1 MSLHGFQSISLLR
14 TYNRDSGAETGLPMP
29 SGDKPNLPTRRQF
42 VAAGALGGAVAVI
55 GCKSQPH
62 SGREFLS
69 VDQAATLG
77 ALCDQ
82 IIPADDYPS
91 ASQAGVLDYI
101 DRQLVRAY
109 RRHRDAYREGLES
122 ARQFA
127 RKRFNADPETLPAE
141 RQLQWA
147 TAVERGQHAF
157 FEMVREHTFEGYYGS
172 PRHGGNRD
180 AVSWKML
187 GLSEPPN
194 LGRSQYDL
202 NQNPNQD
209 QSKGGRS

>member
-1 MSLHGFQSISLLR
+1 
-14 TYNRDSGAETGLPMP
+14 MP
-29 SGDKPNLPTRRQF
+29 SGDKRNLPTRRQF

-55 GCKSQPH
+55 GCKPQAQA
-62 SGREFLS
+62 GREFLS

-101 DRQLVRAY
+101 DRQLARAY
-109 RRHRDAYREGLES
+109 RRHRDAYRDGLEA
-122 ARQFA
+122 ARQCA
-127 RKRFNADPETLPAE
+127 RKCFNAAPEALPVA
-141 RQLQWA
+141 RQLEWA
-147 TAVERGQHAF
+147 TTLEKEQHGF
-157 FEMVREHTFEGYYGS
+157 FELVREHTFEGYYGS

-187 GLSEPPN
+187 GLSEPPI
-194 LGRSQYDL
+194 LGRAQYDL
-202 NQNPNQD
+202 NQD
-209 QSKGGRS
+209 QGGRS

>member
-1 MSLHGFQSISLLR
+1 
-14 TYNRDSGAETGLPMP
+14 MP
-29 SGDKPNLPTRRQF
+29 SGDKRNLPTRRQF
-42 VAAGALGGAVAVI
+42 VAVGALGGAVAVI
-55 GCKSQPH
+55 GCKPASQ

-69 VDQAATLG
+69 VDQASTLG

-101 DRQLVRAY
+101 DRQLARAY
-109 RRHRDAYREGLES
+109 RRHRDAYRDGIEA
-122 ARQFA
+122 ARQLA
-127 RKRFNADPETLPAE
+127 RQRFNADPEALPAH

-147 TAVERGQHAF
+147 AALEKDQRAF

-194 LGRSQYDL
+194 LGRAQYDL
-202 NQNPNQD
+202 NQE
-209 QSKGGRS
+209 KGGRS